1 MKIADLLSLVRFY
14 LDEESEVE
22 LPAGAVE
29 HPYWNDT
36 KLTLLINHSYAAF
49 RDMLTM
55 YDKDYGITTV
65 TGVVTVPASTITLP
79 TDLRSV
85 NQLTVGGN
93 VLYHRPLT
101 LMLRNELDMAETGTP
116 MFYCITGTTAT
127 LYPKATSA
135 LAYTLVYTPGITP
148 AEYHALAYTL
158 VYPPGI
164 PPEEYH
170 PPADEGETEVDYPE
184 RDTWLRWVVYDV
196 VSEALKKDRRHDEAM
211 AYLRYRQE
219 VEAGIDRDISIM
231 NRGTVRNIFGEA

>member
-1 MKIADLLSLVRFY
+1 MKIADLLSQVRFY
-14 LDEESEVE
+14 LDEVPPE
-22 LPAGAVE
+22 LPGGAVTN
-29 HPYWNDT
+29 PFWTDAQ
-36 KLTLLINHSYAAF
+36 LCLLINHSYAAF

-148 AEYHALAYTL
+148 AEYH
-158 VYPPGI
+158 
-164 PPEEYH
+164 
-170 PPADEGETEVDYPE
+170 PPADEGETEADYPE

>member
-1 MKIADLLSLVRFY
+1 MKIADLLSQVRFY
-14 LDEESEVE
+14 LDEVSPE
-22 LPAGAVE
+22 LPEGAVAN
-29 HPYWNDT
+29 PFWTDDQ
-36 KLTLLINHSYAAF
+36 LCLLINHSYAAF

-148 AEYHALAYTL
+148 AEYR
-158 VYPPGI
+158 
-164 PPEEYH
+164 

>member
-1 MKIADLLSLVRFY
+1 MKIADLLSQVRFY
-14 LDEESEVE
+14 LDEVSPE
-22 LPAGAVE
+22 LPEGAVTN
-29 HPYWNDT
+29 PFWTDAQ
-36 KLTLLINHSYAAF
+36 LCLLINHSYAAF

-148 AEYHALAYTL
+148 AEYHTQAY
-158 VYPPGI
+158 
-164 PPEEYH
+164 
-170 PPADEGETEVDYPE
+170 EGETEVDYPE

>member
-14 LDEESEVE
+14 LDEESEFE

-127 LYPKATSA
+127 LYPKATSS
-135 LAYTLVYTPGITP
+135 LSYTLVYTPGITP
-148 AEYHALAYTL
+148 AK
-158 VYPPGI
+158 
-164 PPEEYH
+164 YH
-170 PPADEGETEVDYPE
+170 PPVGETEVDYPE

>member
-14 LDEESEVE
+14 LDEESEFE
-22 LPAGAVE
+22 PPAWFEPPAGAVE

-55 YDKDYGITTV
+55 FDKDYGITTV
-65 TGVVTVPASTITLP
+65 TGTVTVPASTITLP

-148 AEYHALAYTL
+148 AEYH
-158 VYPPGI
+158 
-164 PPEEYH
+164 

>member
-1 MKIADLLSLVRFY
+1 MKIADLLSQVRFY
-14 LDEESEVE
+14 LDEVSPE
-22 LPAGAVE
+22 LPEGAVTN
-29 HPYWNDT
+29 PFWTDAQ
-36 KLTLLINHSYAAF
+36 LCLLINHSYAAF

-148 AEYHALAYTL
+148 AEYH
-158 VYPPGI
+158 
-164 PPEEYH
+164 
-170 PPADEGETEVDYPE
+170 PPAVRGETEVDYPE

>member
-14 LDEESEVE
+14 LDEESEFE

-93 VLYHRPLT
+93 VLYHKSLT
-101 LMLRNELDMAETGTP
+101 LMLRKELDMAETGTP
-116 MFYCITGTTAT
+116 VFYCITGTTAT

-148 AEYHALAYTL
+148 AEYH
-158 VYPPGI
+158 
-164 PPEEYH
+164 H
-170 PPADEGETEVDYPE
+170 PPIDDEETEVDYPE

-196 VSEALKKDRRHDEAM
+196 VSEALKKDSRHDEAM

>member
-1 MKIADLLSLVRFY
+1 MKIADLLSQVRFY
-14 LDEESEVE
+14 LDEVSPE
-22 LPAGAVE
+22 LPEGAVVN
-29 HPYWNDT
+29 PFWTDAQ
-36 KLTLLINHSYAAF
+36 LRLLINQSYSAF

-148 AEYHALAYTL
+148 AEYR
-158 VYPPGI
+158 
-164 PPEEYH
+164 

>member
-1 MKIADLLSLVRFY
+1 MKIADLLSQVRFY
-14 LDEESEVE
+14 LDEVSPE
-22 LPAGAVE
+22 LPEGAVTN
-29 HPYWNDT
+29 PFWTDAQ
-36 KLTLLINHSYAAF
+36 LCLLINQSYSAF

-148 AEYHALAYTL
+148 AEYH
-158 VYPPGI
+158 
-164 PPEEYH
+164 
-170 PPADEGETEVDYPE
+170 PPADEGETEFDYPE

>member
-14 LDEESEVE
+14 LDEESEFE

-148 AEYHALAYTL
+148 AEYH
-158 VYPPGI
+158 
-164 PPEEYH
+164 
-170 PPADEGETEVDYPE
+170 PPADWDETEVDYPE

>member
-1 MKIADLLSLVRFY
+1 MKIADLLSQVRFY
-14 LDEESEVE
+14 LDEVSPE
-22 LPAGAVE
+22 LPEGAVTN
-29 HPYWNDT
+29 PFWTDAQ
-36 KLTLLINHSYAAF
+36 LCLLINHSYAAF

-148 AEYHALAYTL
+148 AEYHHPAYD
-158 VYPPGI
+158 V
-164 PPEEYH
+164 
-170 PPADEGETEVDYPE
+170 ETEVDYPE

>member
-1 MKIADLLSLVRFY
+1 MKIADLLSQVRFY
-14 LDEESEVE
+14 LDEVSPE
-22 LPAGAVE
+22 LPEGAVTN
-29 HPYWNDT
+29 PFWTDAQ
-36 KLTLLINHSYAAF
+36 LCLLINHSYAAF

-148 AEYHALAYTL
+148 AEYH
-158 VYPPGI
+158 
-164 PPEEYH
+164 H
-170 PPADEGETEVDYPE
+170 PADEGETEVDYPE

>member
-1 MKIADLLSLVRFY
+1 MKIADLLSQVRFY
-14 LDEESEVE
+14 LDEVSPE
-22 LPAGAVE
+22 LPEGAVTN
-29 HPYWNDT
+29 PFWTDAQ
-36 KLTLLINHSYAAF
+36 LCLLINHSYAAF

-93 VLYHRPLT
+93 VLYHKSLT
-101 LMLRNELDMAETGTP
+101 LMLRKELDMAETGTP
-116 MFYCITGTTAT
+116 LFYCITGTTAT
-127 LYPKATSA
+127 LYPKATSS
-135 LAYTLVYTPGITP
+135 LSYTLVYTPGITP
-148 AEYHALAYTL
+148 AK
-158 VYPPGI
+158 
-164 PPEEYH
+164 YH
-170 PPADEGETEVDYPE
+170 PPVGETEVDYPE

>member
-1 MKIADLLSLVRFY
+1 MKIADLLSQVRFY
-14 LDEESEVE
+14 LDEVSPE
-22 LPAGAVE
+22 LPEGAVTN
-29 HPYWNDT
+29 PFWTDAQ
-36 KLTLLINHSYAAF
+36 LCLLINHSYAAF

-116 MFYCITGTTAT
+116 VFYCITGTTAT

-148 AEYHALAYTL
+148 AEYH
-158 VYPPGI
+158 
-164 PPEEYH
+164 
-170 PPADEGETEVDYPE
+170 PPADWGETEVDYPE